1 MKNRLFSIALVLI
14 VSASLATVQTQ
25 GQTSFAILGGVNFQ
39 NFNGKDITGDK
50 IANDM
55 VIGYHGGVNVQIP
68 LVPEFFFQPGLLF
81 STKGSKNT
89 GALLTSKYNLS
100 YIELPL
106 NFVYKG
112 LLGSGYVTIGFGP
125 YAGYAIMGK
134 VTTEGGGLSLKTDIE
149 FQNVV
154 EVTDPLLATYF
165 KPLDIGGN
173 IFAGYEMSNGIF
185 LQLNAQM
192 GMVNINPEDKRL
204 PGSKLSIKNTGF
216 GLSVGYRF

>member
-1 MKNRLFSIALVLI
+1 MKTRFFSLALVLI
-14 VSASLATVQTQ
+14 LSASFATTQ
-25 GQTSFAILGGVNFQ
+25 SKGQTSFAVLGGVNFQ

-50 IANDM
+50 ITNDM
-55 VIGYHGGVNVQIP
+55 IIGYHGGVNIMIP
-68 LVPEFFFQPGLLF
+68 VVPQFYFQPGLLF
-81 STKGSKNT
+81 SAKGSKNT
-89 GALLTSKYNLS
+89 GTLLTSKYKLS

-112 LLGSGYVTIGFGP
+112 QVGNGSVMVGFGP

-134 VTTEGGGLSLKTDIE
+134 VITEGGSVEVETDIE

-154 EVTDPLLATYF
+154 EISDPLLATYF
-165 KPLDIGGN
+165 KALDIGGN
-173 IFAGYEMSNGIF
+173 IFAGYEMSSGIF